1 MHLINSALIAFQ
13 NEKEG
18 INMVRVD
25 LFHPWTPSMY
35 GTASCEDIVTVCG
48 AAIVFCAVV
57 GLIVFEVVQLALV

>member
-1 MHLINSALIAFQ
+1 
-13 NEKEG
+13 
-18 INMVRVD
+18 MVRVD

-57 GLIVFEVVQLALV
+57 GLIVFGVVQLVLV